1 MMLEGGYSGVTVF
14 LIDNTPPEEK
24 VRIVSVH
31 LSDKALLWHKQRVK
45 TMRENVDW
53 DMYKEEIIQIFC
65 SVFEDP
71 MVDLKNAKYDNN
83 AKEYQ
88 DLFDILL
95 YRVYVSEDH
104 ALSLYLGSEI
114 LKSFL
119 VVDELDRGFRKMPSS
134 SVVEDICNMYLSFH
148 QISLQ
153 VRIADEYR
161 PPTAEPFGVDS
172 ERISTRPYKIPT
184 SITLNVLPRSQ
195 G

>member
-1 MMLEGGYSGVTVF
+1 MMLEGGYLGVTVF

-31 LSDKALLWHKQRVK
+31 LSDKALLWHRQRVK

-53 DMYKEEIIQIFC
+53 DVYKEEIIQIFC

-71 MVDLKNAKYDNN
+71 MVDLKNYKYDNN

-95 YRVYVSEDH
+95 YRVYVS
-104 ALSLYLGSEI
+104 
-114 LKSFL
+114 
-119 VVDELDRGFRKMPSS
+119 
-134 SVVEDICNMYLSFH
+134 
-148 QISLQ
+148 LQ

-161 PPTAEPFGVDS
+161 PPTAEPFRVDT
-172 ERISTRPYKIPT
+172 ERISTRPYKIPM